1 MLIII
6 KINVYFLYYDNRLGN
21 IKFFFIK
28 NGKLIASRLSKAYI
42 IKHKEILDY
51 LLNRYSNNYTINDI
65 SEIIYRIANN
75 INSIPNCICGNQLK
89 YVGFCCG
96 Y

>member
-21 IKFFFIK
+21 IKFFIK
-28 NGKLIASRLSKAYI
+28 NGKLIASRLSKSYI

-89 YVGFCCG
+89 YVGFHCG